1 MSVSWC
7 QSNACNLRLIL
18 LANFKR
24 VRITKVNRIT
34 TKEIMA
40 PLGGTR
46 SLNLFV
52 PFTSLFVYLFFVVC
66 LLGGTWYL
74 LMNAE
79 VNVTKMI
86 KIKEMRE

>member
-1 MSVSWC
+1 
-7 QSNACNLRLIL
+7 
-18 LANFKR
+18 
-24 VRITKVNRIT
+24 
-34 TKEIMA
+34 MA